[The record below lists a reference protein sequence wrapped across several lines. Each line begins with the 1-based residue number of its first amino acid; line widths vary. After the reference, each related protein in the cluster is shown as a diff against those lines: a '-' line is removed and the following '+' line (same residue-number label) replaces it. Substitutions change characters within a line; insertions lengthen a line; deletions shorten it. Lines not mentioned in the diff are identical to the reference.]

1 MKIGFL
7 KDISK
12 WLSGGKRGKEN
23 VRSAA
28 IKLKVFNK
36 RLARQVKKLE
46 MSGKLARDKVVN
58 LRKQGDMEGSKF
70 HARNYLQIRRQSRVV
85 EMFRTNLEGL
95 QFKLEQANAVKDVS
109 QIMTGIAQSLSVL
122 KSQLSV
128 PQIQEIMSQIDIDME
143 EFAVTADIATEGMDN
158 ISIDTAV
165 TDSDVGEVLGE
176 IDAEIQV
183 EMGDALPSASETGP
197 SASKIA
203 ELEKELNRLKSDE

>member
-1 MKIGFL
+1 MGFL

-12 WLSGGKRGKEN
+12 WVSGGRKTDS
-23 VRSAA
+23 VRSAS

-36 RLARQVKKLE
+36 RLMRQTKKLE
-46 MSGKLARDKVVN
+46 ISAKIARDKAVN
-58 LRKQGDMEGSKF
+58 LRRQGDMDGSKF
-70 HARNYLQIRRQSRVV
+70 HARNYLQVKKQARAV

-95 QFKLEQANAVKDVS
+95 QFKLDQANAVKDVS

-122 KSQLSV
+122 KSQFSI

-143 EFAVTADIATEGMDN
+143 DFAVTADIATEGMDS
-158 ISIDTAV
+158 ITIDTAV
-165 TDSDVGEVLGE
+165 TDSDVGNVLGE

-183 EMGDALPSASETGP
+183 EMGAALPSA
-197 SASKIA
+197 ASDEKIA